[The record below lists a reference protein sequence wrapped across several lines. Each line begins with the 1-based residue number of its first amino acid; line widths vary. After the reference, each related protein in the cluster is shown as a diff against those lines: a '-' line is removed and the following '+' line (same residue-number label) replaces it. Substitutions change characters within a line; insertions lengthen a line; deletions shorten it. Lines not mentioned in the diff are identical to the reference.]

1 MFIPVK
7 FPVDIARNLSVI
19 FAVGGK
25 NVLGSV
31 ILKSFLMLAYF
42 EEYCCY
48 FGEIKTRRN
57 Y

>member
-25 NVLGSV
+25 NVLDQ
-31 ILKSFLMLAYF
+31 
-42 EEYCCY
+42 
-48 FGEIKTRRN
+48 
-57 Y
+57 